1 LVLEGSC
8 GAHDHHCSPVSA
20 GPLSAGK
27 LARSADRNLIGALMG
42 RPKKT
47 REEGFTLIELLVT
60 MVLLAIMFTLGSFAL
75 KTYWLRRALTGSTDE
90 VTAQLRQLQQRAVA
104 ESHPLIYGAR
114 FTENA
119 DTYTLLKYNPLDS
132 TPPLCEQ
139 MTTLSLEDGVEVASG
154 TSFTSSP
161 YITPSECGP
170 VDSSDHFVFFFARGT
185 ATGGT
190 LRLSNKQLEG
200 TSQDTTTI
208 SVTNLTGRVEEK
220 P

>member
-1 LVLEGSC
+1 LVLM
-8 GAHDHHCSPVSA
+8 
-20 GPLSAGK
+20 
-27 LARSADRNLIGALMG
+27 ARL
-42 RPKKT
+42 KKT
-47 REEGFTLIELLVT
+47 REGGFTLIELLVT
-60 MVLLAIMFTLGSFAL
+60 MVLLAIMLTLGAFAL
-75 KTYWLRRALTGSTDE
+75 KTYWLRRALDGSTDE

-119 DTYTLLKYNPLDS
+119 DTYTLLKYNPLDP

-154 TSFTSSP
+154 THFTSSS
-161 YITPSECGP
+161 YITPSECGS
-170 VDSSDHFVFFFARGT
+170 VGSGDHFVFFFARGT

-190 LRLSNKQLEG
+190 LRLTNEQLEG
-200 TSQDTTTI
+200 TSKDTSTI
-208 SVTNLTGRVEEK
+208 SVTNLTGRVEER